1 MAAAEATLSQRRL
14 ADMSQRRTKLEDEIG
29 RLRFEAEDLERK
41 RATLVTHV
49 TELAE
54 GKRISADERTRLD
67 AEMKQLRESAVLS
80 DRAVD
85 QAKSDLAHRRSRLRA
100 LEELHARLEGVG
112 TGVKNLL
119 RTKDPALL
127 GLVADRI
134 EAPAELTAA
143 FAGLLGETL
152 QCCVVSD
159 VERGVALLGQLAR
172 SKSGRAGEG
181 DQPEPALRRRGRG
194 LASSAARA

>member
-1 MAAAEATLSQRRL
+1 
-14 ADMSQRRTKLEDEIG
+14 
-29 RLRFEAEDLERK
+29 
-41 RATLVTHV
+41 
-49 TELAE
+49 
-54 GKRISADERTRLD
+54 
-67 AEMKQLRESAVLS
+67 
-80 DRAVD
+80 
-85 QAKSDLAHRRSRLRA
+85 
-100 LEELHARLEGVG
+100 VG

-119 RTKDPALL
+119 RTNDPALL

-172 SKSGRAGEG
+172 SKSGRAGVISRSPRFVAG
-181 DQPEPALRRRGRG
+181 SRG
-194 LASSAARA
+194 LASEAARA